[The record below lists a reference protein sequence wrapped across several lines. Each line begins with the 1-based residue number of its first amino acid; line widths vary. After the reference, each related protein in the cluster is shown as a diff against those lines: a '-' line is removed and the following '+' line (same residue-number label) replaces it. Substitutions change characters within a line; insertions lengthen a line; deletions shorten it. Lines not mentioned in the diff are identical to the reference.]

1 MNYIRGSPVGTHVPA
16 STPELIEQSRMKA
29 SAVCDLLIQQ
39 YGDRISERRIPP
51 MDELVLTILS
61 QHTNDVNM
69 MRAFESLKKTY
80 STWEDVLEAPQDE
93 LGAAIKSSGMYNLK
107 AKRIQATLREINARV
122 GKLDISHLEDMDL
135 EDAKKWLTS
144 LHGVGPKTAAI
155 VLLFSFGKAALPV
168 DTHVWRVTKRLGL
181 IEDNISRE
189 KAHVLLEEVIPH
201 ECIYSLNNNL
211 VRHGREVCR
220 AQKPRCSE
228 CILSGMCNYH
238 NERKV

>member
-1 MNYIRGSPVGTHVPA
+1 MNYIRGSLVGTHVPSSA
-16 STPELIEQSRMKA
+16 MELLEQRRKKA
-29 SAVCDLLIQQ
+29 LVVCNLLIRQ

-69 MRAFESLKKTY
+69 MRAFESLKRTY
-80 STWEDVLEAPQDE
+80 GTWEEVLEAPQDE
-93 LGAAIKSSGMYNLK
+93 LGNVIRSSGMYNLK
-107 AKRIQATLREINARV
+107 AKRIQAALREIKKRV
-122 GKLDISHLEDMDL
+122 GNLDISHLEDMDL

-155 VLLFSFGKAALPV
+155 VLLFSFGKATLPV

-181 IEDNISRE
+181 IEDNTSRE
-189 KAHVLLEEVIPH
+189 KAHVLLEEMIPH

-228 CILSGMCNYH
+228 CILGDICTYH

>member
-1 MNYIRGSPVGTHVPA
+1 MSYIRGSLVGTHVPV
-16 STPELIEQSRMKA
+16 STTELLEQRRKKA
-29 SAVCDLLIQQ
+29 SVVCDLLIRQ
-39 YGDRISERRIPP
+39 YGDRISERRFPP

-80 STWEDVLEAPQDE
+80 STWEEVLEAPQDE
-93 LGAAIKSSGMYNLK
+93 LGDAIKSSGMYNLK
-107 AKRIQATLREINARV
+107 AKRIQATLREIKKRV
-122 GKLDISHLEDMDL
+122 GKLDISLLEDMDL
-135 EDAKKWLTS
+135 EAAKKWLTS

-155 VLLFSFGKAALPV
+155 VLLFSFDKAALPV

-181 IEDNISRE
+181 IEDNTSRE
-189 KAHVLLEEVIPH
+189 KAHILLEAIIPH
-201 ECIYSLNNNL
+201 DCIHSLNNNL

-228 CILSGMCNYH
+228 CILGDACAYH
-238 NERKV
+238 NESKV

>member
-1 MNYIRGSPVGTHVPA
+1 
-16 STPELIEQSRMKA
+16 
-29 SAVCDLLIQQ
+29 
-39 YGDRISERRIPP
+39 

-80 STWEDVLEAPQDE
+80 GTWEEVLEAPQDE

-107 AKRIQATLREINARV
+107 AKRIQATLKEIKKRV

-135 EDAKKWLTS
+135 EDAKNWLTS

-155 VLLFSFGKAALPV
+155 VLLFSFGRAALPV

-181 IEDNISRE
+181 IEDNTSRE
-189 KAHVLLEEVIPH
+189 KAHVLLEGIIPH
-201 ECIYSLNNNL
+201 DCIFSLNNNL
-211 VRHGREVCR
+211 VRHGRTGCR
-220 AQKPRCSE
+220 AQKPQCSE
-228 CILSGMCNYH
+228 CVLSDACAYH
-238 NERKV
+238 NKRKI

>member
-1 MNYIRGSPVGTHVPA
+1 MNYIRGSLVGTHVPA
-16 STPELIEQSRMKA
+16 STTELLEQRRKKA
-29 SAVCDLLIQQ
+29 LVVCDLLIRQ
-39 YGDRISERRIPP
+39 YGNRISERRIPP
-51 MDELVLTILS
+51 IDELVLTILS

-80 STWEDVLEAPQDE
+80 STWEEVLEAPQDE
-93 LGAAIKSSGMYNLK
+93 LGNVIRSSGMYNLK
-107 AKRIQATLREINARV
+107 AKRIQAALREIKKRV

-144 LHGVGPKTAAI
+144 IHGVGPKTAAI
-155 VLLFSFGKAALPV
+155 VLLFSFDKAALPV

-181 IEDNISRE
+181 IEDNTSRE
-189 KAHVLLEEVIPH
+189 KAHVLLEEMIPH

-228 CILSGMCNYH
+228 CILSDTCTYH
-238 NERKV
+238 NERKA